1 MRRLKLTTTGLAV
14 LLLLMVPRA
23 ASAGMG
29 EVVDFI
35 LGLTGPQMIG
45 LPIGCDLNLN
55 SRESACN
62 FSFIRLKGPEDDS
75 FWLNRRFWASIGGG
89 VYASTAKNSEM
100 REFSWFDVGMLAL
113 EPTLNYRTFTGGD
126 NARYVIEHGAGGS
139 LLYLFGDGFQPF
151 AKGAIKIRPISFT
164 ARNVINGRISLG
176 VAYNLRIFPDAFTS
190 EDFGAPPSS
199 THDGREVAHGFTII
213 LGY

>member
-1 MRRLKLTTTGLAV
+1 MRRLRLAMTGFAV
-14 LLLLMVPRA
+14 VVLLMVPRS

-29 EVVDFI
+29 EVVDYI
-35 LGLTGPQMIG
+35 LGLTGPAMIG

-62 FSFIRLKGPEDDS
+62 FSFIQLKGPDDDS
-75 FWLNRRFWASIGGG
+75 FWLNRRFWVSLSGGI
-89 VYASTAKNSEM
+89 YASTAKDSEM

-113 EPTLNYRTFTGGD
+113 EPTLNYRTFTRGD
-126 NARYVIEHGAGGS
+126 DARYVIEHGAGGS
-139 LLYLFGDGFQPF
+139 LLYLFGDGFEPF

-164 ARNVINGRISLG
+164 ARNVFNGRISLG

-199 THDGREVAHGFTII
+199 THGGREVAHGFTII